1 MSAPLSPSARKV
13 QDLLDSVGLGLTV
26 VEHEGSTRT
35 SEDAAAAIGC
45 AVAEI
50 AKSLIFRARTSGAPV
65 LVVASGT
72 NRVDEKKVAALIGEK
87 VERAAPDF
95 VRDKSGYAI
104 GGVPPIGHAEPPLVL
119 IDGDLLAFP
128 AIWAA
133 AGTPNAVFRLT
144 PDQLVSLTGG
154 RVADVKKAG

>member
-1 MSAPLSPSARKV
+1 MSGPLSPSARKV
-13 QDLLDSVGLGLTV
+13 QALLDAVGLGLTV
-26 VEHEGSTRT
+26 VEHAGSTRT

-50 AKSLIFRARTSGAPV
+50 AKSLIFRARTSGVPV

-72 NRVDEKKVAALIGEK
+72 NRVDEKKIAALIGEK
-87 VERAAPDF
+87 VERATPDF
-95 VRDKSGYAI
+95 VREKSGYAI
-104 GGVPPIGHAEPPLVL
+104 GGVPPLGHAEPPLVL
-119 IDGDLLAFP
+119 IDEDLLGFET
-128 AIWAA
+128 IWAA

-154 RVADVKKAG
+154 RVADVRK

>member
-1 MSAPLSPSARKV
+1 MSGTLSPSARKV
-13 QDLLDSVGLGLTV
+13 QALLDAVGLGLTV
-26 VEHEGSTRT
+26 VEHAGSTRT

-50 AKSLIFRARTSGAPV
+50 AKSLIFRARTSGVPV

-87 VERAAPDF
+87 VERATPDF
-95 VRDKSGYAI
+95 VREKSGYAI
-104 GGVPPIGHAEPPLVL
+104 GGVPPLGHAEPPLVL
-119 IDGDLLAFP
+119 IDEDLLGFET
-128 AIWAA
+128 IWAA

-154 RVADVKKAG
+154 RVADVRK